1 VAYSKLLIQPE
12 ARMVININPN
22 RINSRPAGAGRRDG
36 GRGDSVANDG
46 RIIIPSKAD
55 VNNIPAPES
64 LHTMIRS
71 ALDSLRSGVFWDRGT
86 ILNLLV

>member
-1 VAYSKLLIQPE
+1 
-12 ARMVININPN
+12 MVININPN
-22 RINSRPAGAGRRDG
+22 RISSQAAGAGRRDG
-36 GRGDSVANDG
+36 GKREAIVDG
-46 RIIIPSKAD
+46 RRIIVPSKAD

-71 ALDSLRSGVFWDRGT
+71 AVDSLRSGVFWDRGT